1 MSETQN
7 VLQLPVFFFF
17 FCFFCESYP
26 GLWKCKSVF
35 LILKIL
41 QYGTSKLWVQ
51 GVHVRIDMRIDISVS
66 IRFITNKFC
75 KQVHLHFDSNET
87 NQPGVR
93 DVITSSLS
101 DKLKTYLQ
109 YQCRQISQDG
119 NLPWCT
125 PADYVTWQF
134 DHADLYDRL
143 TYYNHYISSITVPMV
158 PKLGK
163 IVT

>member
-1 MSETQN
+1 MS
-7 VLQLPVFFFF
+7 PRR
-17 FCFFCESYP
+17 P
-26 GLWKCKSVF
+26 CKNWYENWYLRF
-35 LILKIL
+35 YKIYHQQIL
-41 QYGTSKLWVQ
+41 QAGTSA
-51 GVHVRIDMRIDISVS
+51 G
-66 IRFITNKFC
+66 
-75 KQVHLHFDSNET
+75 FDSNET